1 RLAAVLDDDG
11 VAVGGAVTGAV
22 AAGLDDGAA
31 VGGDDRGA
39 GRDGVVLAGVLG
51 GPHAAVLG
59 EARGQ
64 LVALHR
70 RDPGRL
76 LLRGGLGG
84 LRGLVGRDGLR
95 LRGLGLRGGL
105 RLDGGGGAGRGRALG
120 GGDRDPGSQDG
131 RGAQSGGQ
139 DGRTGAG
146 GGRTGETGHDAL
158 EHRNLMGEGTGD
170 AIRRNGSVPRWLFLG
185 SPALAKAAK
194 V

>member
-1 RLAAVLDDDG
+1 ADLEVQVGTAGVAGAAGLGDLLAGLDDLADLHVDRGQVGVLGVRLVAVLDDDG
-11 VAVGGAVTGAV
+11 VAVGGAVAGAV

-51 GPHAAVLG
+51 SPHAAVLG

-84 LRGLVGRDGLR
+84 LRGLLGRDGLR
-95 LRGLGLRGGL
+95 LRGLG
-105 RLDGGGGAGRGRALG
+105 
-120 GGDRDPGSQDG
+120 
-131 RGAQSGGQ
+131 
-139 DGRTGAG
+139 
-146 GGRTGETGHDAL
+146 
-158 EHRNLMGEGTGD
+158 
-170 AIRRNGSVPRWLFLG
+170 
-185 SPALAKAAK
+185 
-194 V
+194 